1 MERNCQHAKYF
12 RGLKSMPVGSVA
24 AGPYHDMDDERALLE
39 HLPVTLARQVAKI
52 DAIPDNSE
60 CRGSEDGRE

>member
-1 MERNCQHAKYF
+1 
-12 RGLKSMPVGSVA
+12 MPVGSVA